1 MNEVILVID
10 DDAEFVQY
18 LKLRLEGFGYRVVT
32 ASNGQEGLELAGEIS
47 PDLIT
52 LDIMMPGMDG
62 WEICRRLHAVTNA
75 PILMVT
81 AKSRVG
87 DVVRGLELGADD
99 YLVKPFNA
107 SELLARVKAI
117 LRRSQAPGQPKRTS
131 NYKVRDLELD
141 TDRRIVKVRGQ
152 RVDLTPTEFKLLTCF
167 ISNAGRVLPH
177 RYCLVEVW
185 GPEYGEQVDYLKLY
199 VRYLRQKL
207 EEDPSKPE
215 YILTEWGV
223 GYRMIDE

>member
-1 MNEVILVID
+1 M
-10 DDAEFVQY
+10 
-18 LKLRLEGFGYRVVT
+18 
-32 ASNGQEGLELAGEIS
+32 
-47 PDLIT
+47 
-52 LDIMMPGMDG
+52 
-62 WEICRRLHAVTNA
+62 
-75 PILMVT
+75 
-81 AKSRVG
+81 
-87 DVVRGLELGADD
+87 
-99 YLVKPFNA
+99 
-107 SELLARVKAI
+107 
-117 LRRSQAPGQPKRTS
+117 PGQPKRTS

-141 TDRRIVKVRGQ
+141 TDRRIVKARGQ

-167 ISNAGRVLPH
+167 MSNAGRVLPH

-199 VRYLRQKL
+199 VRYLRQKI

>member
-32 ASNGQEGLELAGEIS
+32 AQDGAMGLELAADAH

-62 WEICRRLHAVTNA
+62 WEICRRLHAVSNA
-75 PILMVT
+75 PILMIT
-81 AKSRVG
+81 ARGRVG
-87 DVVRGLELGADD
+87 DVVRGLEIGADD
-99 YLVKPFNA
+99 YLVKPFNT

-117 LRRSQAPGQPKRTS
+117 LRRAKAPGAPQRTS

-141 TDRRIVKVRGQ
+141 TDRRIVKIRGE

-185 GPEYGEQVDYLKLY
+185 GPEYGDQVDYLKLY

-207 EEDPSKPE
+207 EKEPSNPE

-223 GYRMIDE
+223 GYRMVDE

>member
-10 DDAEFVQY
+10 DDPEFVQY
-18 LKLRLEGFGYRVVT
+18 LKLRLEGFGYRVV
-32 ASNGQEGLELAGEIS
+32 AAANGTEGMDLAGEIN

-75 PILMVT
+75 PILMLT

-117 LRRSQAPGQPKRTS
+117 LRRSKAPGTPKRTS
-131 NYKVRDLELD
+131 TYKIRDLELD
-141 TDRRIVKVRGQ
+141 TDRRIVKVRGG

-167 ISNAGRVLPH
+167 MNNPGRVLPH